1 MSTSSSSHKKAKRS
15 RENSE
20 SSNDEIIATVQSGSL
35 LLPAAVLGHYSDVVD
50 WKSYV
55 TATGSEHVDDILKF
69 TAGNEYSQQITSSI
83 VRDVHGISQ
92 VVWRSKEVCK
102 SASTLVDKNIAALE
116 QQLAIARE
124 AKENIN
130 NVGAKLVQMEKLC
143 NADLLAV
150 EDYNEHV
157 ITLLCNKVAWTHPRT
172 HLADIRKALKIHT
185 MEDAKKLGKLAA
197 HLLDVMSFK
206 EFAEGRAFQE
216 NMTSLVQDKVFA
228 RQSFKAHIVQRLCK
242 FNDATAQALIG
253 LYLDLEGCRDP
264 FDNQG
269 LKFETTTKAGG
280 SPWVGSVDQMSQ
292 HHFVP
297 PSPLIATQS
306 LHQHVQGVAA
316 PTPPRGPSATIF
328 SFHSPSS
335 SHVPQQ
341 QQQPIQQA
349 ASAPAASP
357 LFSIGSTTPLSN
369 NRRIA

>member
-1 MSTSSSSHKKAKRS
+1 MSSSSSSHKKAKRS

-20 SSNDEIIATVQSGSL
+20 SLNDKIIATVQSGSL

-69 TAGNEYSQQITSSI
+69 TAGNKYSQQSI

-92 VVWRSKEVCK
+92 VVWCSKEVCK
-102 SASTLVDKNIAALE
+102 SASTLVDKNIEALE
-116 QQLAIARE
+116 QQLAMARE

-157 ITLLCNKVAWTHPRT
+157 ITLLCNKVAWTHPRM

-228 RQSFKAHIVQRLCK
+228 RQSFKAHIVQRSCK

-253 LYLDLEGCRDP
+253 LYLVLSPESCHDDDRPHDNDVTSTDASEENDVSMRKSYLEALL
-264 FDNQG
+264 Q
-269 LKFETTTKAGG
+269 
-280 SPWVGSVDQMSQ
+280 
-292 HHFVP
+292 
-297 PSPLIATQS
+297 
-306 LHQHVQGVAA
+306 
-316 PTPPRGPSATIF
+316 
-328 SFHSPSS
+328 
-335 SHVPQQ
+335 
-341 QQQPIQQA
+341 
-349 ASAPAASP
+349 
-357 LFSIGSTTPLSN
+357 
-369 NRRIA
+369 